1 MKKTAITIFA
11 ALFATA
17 IMAQDIDLPSPR
29 RTGGMPL
36 MEALARRRSS
46 REFDGRAL
54 PRQTLSDLLWA
65 AWGYN
70 RPDKRTAPSSRDKQE
85 IELYVAMQDG
95 LYLYDAEDNRLLMV
109 SDEDLRAMTGT
120 QPFVAKAPLNI
131 IYVCRKQM
139 ITDKTPDELIAA
151 TYANTGFI
159 AQNVYLFCA
168 SDISGT
174 AKAAA
179 LRLSAATEA
188 SLLAALFISSTR
200 FNTSS
205 VIGRRPRC
213 RRCSS

>member
-36 MEALARRRSS
+36 METLARRRSS

-168 SDISGT
+168 SESLATVVRAMVDREKLAEAMHLPDHSMVTLVQSVGYP
-174 AKAAA
+174 AA
-179 LRLSAATEA
+179 E
-188 SLLAALFISSTR
+188 
-200 FNTSS
+200 
-205 VIGRRPRC
+205 
-213 RRCSS
+213 

>member
-168 SDISGT
+168 SESLATVVRAMVDREKL
-174 AKAAA
+174 AKAMRLPDHSMVTLVQSVGYPAA
-179 LRLSAATEA
+179 E
-188 SLLAALFISSTR
+188 
-200 FNTSS
+200 
-205 VIGRRPRC
+205 
-213 RRCSS
+213 

>member
-29 RTGGMPL
+29 RTGGTPL

-54 PRQTLSDLLWA
+54 PKQTLSDLLWA

-70 RPDKRTAPSSRDKQE
+70 RADKRTAPSSRDKQE
-85 IELYVAMQDG
+85 IELYVAMKDG
-95 LYLYDAEDNRLLMV
+95 LYRYDAAGHRLCLV
-109 SDEDLRAMTGT
+109 SEKDLRPLTGT
-120 QPFVAKAPLNI
+120 QPFVADAPINI
-131 IYVCRKQM
+131 IYVCRKQL
-139 ITDKTPDELIAA
+139 ITGKTPDELIAA

-168 SDISGT
+168 SESLATVVRAMVDRD
-174 AKAAA
+174 KLAAA
-179 LRLSAATEA
+179 MALPDNSMITLVQTVGYPAAK
-188 SLLAALFISSTR
+188 
-200 FNTSS
+200 
-205 VIGRRPRC
+205 
-213 RRCSS
+213 

>member
-109 SDEDLRAMTGT
+109 SDKDLRAMTGT

-168 SDISGT
+168 SESLATVVRAMVDREKLAEAMRLPDHSMVTLVQSVGYP
-174 AKAAA
+174 AA
-179 LRLSAATEA
+179 E
-188 SLLAALFISSTR
+188 
-200 FNTSS
+200 
-205 VIGRRPRC
+205 
-213 RRCSS
+213 

>member
-17 IMAQDIDLPSPR
+17 IMAQDKDLPSPR

-85 IELYVAMQDG
+85 IELYVVMQDG

-168 SDISGT
+168 SESLATVVRAMVDREKLAEAMHLPDHSMVTLVQSVGYP
-174 AKAAA
+174 AA
-179 LRLSAATEA
+179 E
-188 SLLAALFISSTR
+188 
-200 FNTSS
+200 
-205 VIGRRPRC
+205 
-213 RRCSS
+213 

>member
-85 IELYVAMQDG
+85 IELYVAMQYG

-168 SDISGT
+168 SESLATVVRAMVDREKLAEAMHLPDHSMVTLVQSVGYP
-174 AKAAA
+174 AA
-179 LRLSAATEA
+179 E
-188 SLLAALFISSTR
+188 
-200 FNTSS
+200 
-205 VIGRRPRC
+205 
-213 RRCSS
+213 

>member
-11 ALFATA
+11 ALFTTA
-17 IMAQDIDLPSPR
+17 LMAQDIDLPAPR

-139 ITDKTPDELIAA
+139 ITDKTPNELIAA

-168 SDISGT
+168 SESLATVVRAMVDREKLAEAMHLPDHSMVTLVQSVGYP
-174 AKAAA
+174 AA
-179 LRLSAATEA
+179 E
-188 SLLAALFISSTR
+188 
-200 FNTSS
+200 
-205 VIGRRPRC
+205 
-213 RRCSS
+213 

>member
-159 AQNVYLFCA
+159 AQNVYQ
-168 SDISGT
+168 
-174 AKAAA
+174 
-179 LRLSAATEA
+179 
-188 SLLAALFISSTR
+188 
-200 FNTSS
+200 
-205 VIGRRPRC
+205 
-213 RRCSS
+213 

>member
-54 PRQTLSDLLWA
+54 SRQTLSDLLWA

-168 SDISGT
+168 SESLATVVRAMVDRKKLAEAMRLPDHSMVTLVQSVGYP
-174 AKAAA
+174 AA
-179 LRLSAATEA
+179 E
-188 SLLAALFISSTR
+188 
-200 FNTSS
+200 
-205 VIGRRPRC
+205 
-213 RRCSS
+213 

>member
-168 SDISGT
+168 SESLATVVRAMVDREKLAEAMHLPDHSMVTLVQRVGYP
-174 AKAAA
+174 AA
-179 LRLSAATEA
+179 E
-188 SLLAALFISSTR
+188 
-200 FNTSS
+200 
-205 VIGRRPRC
+205 
-213 RRCSS
+213 

>member
-46 REFDGRAL
+46 REFDGRTL

-168 SDISGT
+168 SESLATVVRAMVDREKLAEAMRLPDHSMVTLVQSVGYP
-174 AKAAA
+174 AA
-179 LRLSAATEA
+179 E
-188 SLLAALFISSTR
+188 
-200 FNTSS
+200 
-205 VIGRRPRC
+205 
-213 RRCSS
+213 

>member
-168 SDISGT
+168 SES
-174 AKAAA
+174 
-179 LRLSAATEA
+179 LATVVRAMVDREKLAEA
-188 SLLAALFISSTR
+188 MHLPDQSMVTLVQ
-200 FNTSS
+200 S
-205 VIGRRPRC
+205 VGYPADE
-213 RRCSS
+213 

>member
-139 ITDKTPDELIAA
+139 ITDKTPNELIAA

-168 SDISGT
+168 SESLATVVRAMVDREKLAEAMHLPDHSMVTLVQSVGYP
-174 AKAAA
+174 AA
-179 LRLSAATEA
+179 E
-188 SLLAALFISSTR
+188 
-200 FNTSS
+200 
-205 VIGRRPRC
+205 
-213 RRCSS
+213 

>member
-85 IELYVAMQDG
+85 IELYVVMQDG

-168 SDISGT
+168 SESLATVVRAMVDREKLAEAMHLPDHSMVTLVQSVGYP
-174 AKAAA
+174 AA
-179 LRLSAATEA
+179 E
-188 SLLAALFISSTR
+188 
-200 FNTSS
+200 
-205 VIGRRPRC
+205 
-213 RRCSS
+213 

>member
-168 SDISGT
+168 SESLATVVRAMVDREKLAEAMHLPDHSMVTLVQSVGYP
-174 AKAAA
+174 
-179 LRLSAATEA
+179 ATE
-188 SLLAALFISSTR
+188 
-200 FNTSS
+200 
-205 VIGRRPRC
+205 
-213 RRCSS
+213 

>member
-168 SDISGT
+168 SESLATVVRAMVDREKLAEAMRLPVHSMVTLVQSVGYP
-174 AKAAA
+174 AA
-179 LRLSAATEA
+179 E
-188 SLLAALFISSTR
+188 
-200 FNTSS
+200 
-205 VIGRRPRC
+205 
-213 RRCSS
+213 

>member
-85 IELYVAMQDG
+85 IELYVTMQDG

-168 SDISGT
+168 SESLATVVRAMVDREKLAEAMHLPDHSMVTLVQSVGYP
-174 AKAAA
+174 AA
-179 LRLSAATEA
+179 E
-188 SLLAALFISSTR
+188 
-200 FNTSS
+200 
-205 VIGRRPRC
+205 
-213 RRCSS
+213 

>member
-46 REFDGRAL
+46 REFDGRTL

-168 SDISGT
+168 SESLATVVRAMVDREKLAEAMHLPDHSMVTLVQSVGYT
-174 AKAAA
+174 AA
-179 LRLSAATEA
+179 E
-188 SLLAALFISSTR
+188 
-200 FNTSS
+200 
-205 VIGRRPRC
+205 
-213 RRCSS
+213 

>member
-168 SDISGT
+168 SESLATVVRAMVDREKLAEAMHLPDHSMVTQVQSVGYP
-174 AKAAA
+174 AA
-179 LRLSAATEA
+179 E
-188 SLLAALFISSTR
+188 
-200 FNTSS
+200 
-205 VIGRRPRC
+205 
-213 RRCSS
+213 

>member
-85 IELYVAMQDG
+85 IELYVTMQDG

-168 SDISGT
+168 SESLATVVRAMVDREKLAEAMRLPDHSMVTLVQSVGYP
-174 AKAAA
+174 AA
-179 LRLSAATEA
+179 E
-188 SLLAALFISSTR
+188 
-200 FNTSS
+200 
-205 VIGRRPRC
+205 
-213 RRCSS
+213 

>member
-29 RTGGMPL
+29 RTGGTPL

-54 PRQTLSDLLWA
+54 PKQTLSDLLWA

-70 RPDKRTAPSSRDKQE
+70 RADKRTAPSSRDKQE
-85 IELYVAMQDG
+85 IELYVAMKGG
-95 LYLYDAEDNRLLMV
+95 LYRYDAAEHRLCLV
-109 SDEDLRAMTGT
+109 TEKDLRPLTGT
-120 QPFVAKAPLNI
+120 QPFVADAPINI
-131 IYVCRKQM
+131 IYVCRKQL
-139 ITDKTPDELIAA
+139 ITGKTPDELIAA

-168 SDISGT
+168 SESLATVVRAMVDRD
-174 AKAAA
+174 KLAAA
-179 LRLSAATEA
+179 MSLSDDSMITLVQTVGYPAAK
-188 SLLAALFISSTR
+188 
-200 FNTSS
+200 
-205 VIGRRPRC
+205 
-213 RRCSS
+213 

>member
-17 IMAQDIDLPSPR
+17 IMAQDIDFPSPR

-54 PRQTLSDLLWA
+54 SRQTLSDLLWA

-168 SDISGT
+168 SESLATVVRAMVDREKLAEAMHLPDHSMVTLVQSVGYP
-174 AKAAA
+174 AA
-179 LRLSAATEA
+179 E
-188 SLLAALFISSTR
+188 
-200 FNTSS
+200 
-205 VIGRRPRC
+205 
-213 RRCSS
+213 

>member
-131 IYVCRKQM
+131 IYVCRKQI

-168 SDISGT
+168 SESLATVVRAMVDREKLAEAMRLPDHSMVTLVQSVGYP
-174 AKAAA
+174 AA
-179 LRLSAATEA
+179 E
-188 SLLAALFISSTR
+188 
-200 FNTSS
+200 
-205 VIGRRPRC
+205 
-213 RRCSS
+213 